1 MIYQARMNKEQRK
14 APFYKSYLSDLLSR
28 IYGKDFFE
36 NKDETYNQM
45 YIANIL
51 SGLYRKKIFD
61 KKDMTY
67 IGATF
72 DKSTSNITIEG
83 KPLKIKKEIQNG
95 EETIY
100 IGEIS
105 DINIED
111 VIFNIS
117 YQENAE

>member
-1 MIYQARMNKEQRK
+1 MIYQVKVDKGQNDSYNKQNKEQENQLYIVRILD
-14 APFYKSYLSDLLSR
+14 Y
-28 IYGKDFFE
+28 IYGKKF
-36 NKDETYNQM
+36 
-45 YIANIL
+45 
-51 SGLYRKKIFD
+51 FD
-61 KKDMTY
+61 KKGITY

-100 IGEIS
+100 IWEIS

-111 VIFNIS
+111 VLFNIS
-117 YQENAE
+117 YQEDAE